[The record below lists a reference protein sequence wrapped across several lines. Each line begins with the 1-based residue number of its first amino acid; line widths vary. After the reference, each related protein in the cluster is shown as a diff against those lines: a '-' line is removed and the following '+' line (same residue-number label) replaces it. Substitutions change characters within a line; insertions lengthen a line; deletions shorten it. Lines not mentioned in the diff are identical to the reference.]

1 MYLLTIAGIVF
12 RSEIAILLATQTLFL
27 LIQGRTSM
35 KTEIIPAGIAGLL
48 IGLTSTVLI
57 DSFFWQQFP
66 LWPELT
72 GFYYNTILG
81 KSSDWGTEPLHF
93 YFLNSIPRLLL
104 NPLTYL
110 FCIPLAL
117 NLSATAQTS
126 RNIALPL
133 ASFVAIYSLL
143 PHKEWRFILYII
155 PSLTAI
161 ASSGASWIWI
171 RRSKS
176 TLYSILSLGLVLST
190 LASFLTSFLLLYIS
204 SQNYPGGAALVRLHA
219 LAAPSDDARPV
230 SVYMDNLACQTGV
243 TRFLQSYAAK
253 PGKQGPVWR
262 YDKTENAT
270 LLLTPDFWSQFD
282 YILAEEPARVIGKWE
297 VLDTVYGYA
306 GIGLRP
312 EVVGAAGEEGHARSL
327 LPGLHERLAGPYER
341 LVGIATSFTGG
352 YWPVIKTRPMVYVL
366 RRQGGTMAGL

>member
-1 MYLLTIAGIVF
+1 
-12 RSEIAILLATQTLFL
+12 
-27 LIQGRTSM
+27 M

-204 SQNYPGGAALVRLHA
+204 SQNYPR
-219 LAAPSDDARPV
+219 RRR
-230 SVYMDNLACQTGV
+230 
-243 TRFLQSYAAK
+243 TRAS
-253 PGKQGPVWR
+253 
-262 YDKTENAT
+262 T
-270 LLLTPDFWSQFD
+270 
-282 YILAEEPARVIGKWE
+282 
-297 VLDTVYGYA
+297 
-306 GIGLRP
+306 
-312 EVVGAAGEEGHARSL
+312 RSRSSL
-327 LPGLHERLAGPYER
+327 
-341 LVGIATSFTGG
+341 
-352 YWPVIKTRPMVYVL
+352 
-366 RRQGGTMAGL
+366 